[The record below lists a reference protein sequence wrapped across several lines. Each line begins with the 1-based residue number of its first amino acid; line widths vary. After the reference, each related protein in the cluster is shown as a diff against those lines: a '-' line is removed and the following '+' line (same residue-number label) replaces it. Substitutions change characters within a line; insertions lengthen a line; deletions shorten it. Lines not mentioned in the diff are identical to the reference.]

1 MTRGDNAASL
11 LALRAR
17 AGTRASAG
25 TSTRTVASATVATIS
40 ARTAIAARVNGILG
54 PLGIQRQIGRHR
66 CTEIIRLRASL
77 IGEPTAES
85 VAIARRIGRLDQL
98 AVGRSN
104 KLSVA
109 SRPAVGIKGNRPR
122 LNSPELEQST
132 RIIDV
137 VQVARSIGNDRRVT
151 VLVMASRIINL
162 RRLCIAERIA
172 IHATTSRVVDVILAI
187 RAVHGEVHVGLAAL
201 NTHQRSSSNAVEASR
216 QRLAVGSSDH
226 RGLTRLQ
233 VIENQSRASS
243 RLSADNQ
250 IVTRHRRGAQI
261 IRKAQ
266 INRLL
271 FTQHALCR
279 KRNHMKLSV
288 VRHLIEGRTIG
299 RIGNAIGIC
308 DSAELHGRNDIARRL
323 INALKRARAR
333 RNNGVLIRQ
342 RSASPIIALGSVN
355 VLPRDFARG
364 NLDTLQGAV
373 AVGRVVVL
381 VIRNIDRTN
390 IDVLAVRN
398 HGTGALRQV
407 RQTRRQPLADQL
419 VRSNR
424 LDRTAVERNDD
435 KAVGIDRTRGVA
447 HLGGKRRRG
456 NLFTRGRIDLNELVL
471 GRDVHKTVNNDRL
484 AAVGILLARLGLP
497 IEGPLKTG
505 GLRRRLGIRYGRT
518 VATVAVAGPLGIPVR
533 SRRTRVHDNLVGIGH
548 GRIVGGI
555 GKRNLIAALERNLI
569 GAE

>member
-1 MTRGDNAASL
+1 MTRGDSAAGL
-11 LALRAR
+11 LALRAG
-17 AGTRASAG
+17 AGTRARA
-25 TSTRTVASATVATIS
+25 STGTVASATVATIS
-40 ARTAIAARVNGILG
+40 VRTAIAARVNSILG

-66 CTEIIRLRASL
+66 HTEVIRLRASL
-77 IGEPTAES
+77 IGIPTVES

-98 AVGRSN
+98 AIGRSD

-122 LNSPELEQST
+122 LNGPQLEQST

-137 VQVARSIGNDRRVT
+137 VQVARCIDNDRRVT

-187 RAVHGEVHVGLAAL
+187 RAVNSEVHIGLAVL
-201 NTHQRSSSNAVEASR
+201 NTHQRSSSNTVEASR

-250 IVTRHRRGAQI
+250 VFASHRRSAHV

-271 FTQHALCR
+271 FTQHALRR
-279 KRNHMKLSV
+279 KRNHMELSV

-323 INALKRARAR
+323 INALKRTRAR
-333 RNNGVLIRQ
+333 RNDGILIRQ
-342 RSASPIIALGSVN
+342 SRTSPVIALGRVD
-355 VLPRDFARG
+355 VLPRNFARG
-364 NLDTLQGAV
+364 NLNARKGAV
-373 AVGRVVVL
+373 AVGRVVIL
-381 VIRNIDRTN
+381 VIRNIDRAY

-398 HGTGALRQV
+398 DGAGALRQV

-419 VRSNR
+419 VSSNR

-435 KAVGIDRTRGVA
+435 KAIGIDRTRGIA

-456 NLFTRGRIDLNELVL
+456 NLFARGRIDLNELVL
-471 GRDVHKTVNNDRL
+471 GRDVHKTVSNDRL
-484 AAVGILLARLGLP
+484 AAVGILLTRLGLP

-505 GLRRRLGIRYGRT
+505 GLRRRLGVRNGRT
-518 VATVAVAGPLGIPVR
+518 VAAVTVAGPLGIPIR

-555 GKRNLIAALERNLI
+555 GKRNLIAALERNLV

>member
-1 MTRGDNAASL
+1 M
-11 LALRAR
+11 
-17 AGTRASAG
+17 
-25 TSTRTVASATVATIS
+25 
-40 ARTAIAARVNGILG
+40 
-54 PLGIQRQIGRHR
+54 
-66 CTEIIRLRASL
+66 
-77 IGEPTAES
+77 
-85 VAIARRIGRLDQL
+85 
-98 AVGRSN
+98 
-104 KLSVA
+104 
-109 SRPAVGIKGNRPR
+109 
-122 LNSPELEQST
+122 
-132 RIIDV
+132 
-137 VQVARSIGNDRRVT
+137 
-151 VLVMASRIINL
+151 
-162 RRLCIAERIA
+162 
-172 IHATTSRVVDVILAI
+172 
-187 RAVHGEVHVGLAAL
+187 
-201 NTHQRSSSNAVEASR
+201 
-216 QRLAVGSSDH
+216 
-226 RGLTRLQ
+226 
-233 VIENQSRASS
+233 
-243 RLSADNQ
+243 
-250 IVTRHRRGAQI
+250 
-261 IRKAQ
+261 
-266 INRLL
+266 
-271 FTQHALCR
+271 
-279 KRNHMKLSV
+279 
-288 VRHLIEGRTIG
+288 RHLIEGRTIG
-299 RIGNAIGIC
+299 RIGDTVGVRE
-308 DSAELHGRNDIARRL
+308 STELHSRNDIARRL

-342 RSASPIIALGSVN
+342 RSTSPIIALGRVN

-398 HGTGALRQV
+398 DGAGALRQV

-435 KAVGIDRTRGVA
+435 KAIGIDRTRGIA

-471 GRDVHKTVNNDRL
+471 SRDVHKAVSDDRL

-497 IEGPLKTG
+497 IEGPLKTS

-518 VATVAVAGPLGIPVR
+518 VATVAVAGPLGIPIR

-555 GKRNLIAALERNLI
+555 GKRNLIVALERNLI

>member
-1 MTRGDNAASL
+1 MTRGDSA
-11 LALRAR
+11 ALRAG
-17 AGTRASAG
+17 AGTRASASASAG
-25 TSTRTVASATVATIS
+25 TSTGT
-40 ARTAIAARVNGILG
+40 RTAAAIRTSAAITARVNGILG

-66 CTEIIRLRASL
+66 RAKVIRLRASL
-77 IGEPTAES
+77 IGIPTAES

-98 AVGRSN
+98 AIGRSN

-109 SRPAVGIKGNRPR
+109 SRPAVGVKGNRPR
-122 LNSPELEQST
+122 LDSSKFKQRA
-132 RIIDV
+132 RIINV
-137 VQVARSIGNDRRVT
+137 VEIARSIGNDRRVT

-187 RAVHGEVHVGLAAL
+187 RAVNGEVHIGLAAL
-201 NTHQRSSSNAVEASR
+201 NTHQRSSSNTVEASR

-271 FTQHALCR
+271 FTQHALRR
-279 KRNHMKLSV
+279 KRNHMELSV
-288 VRHLIEGRTIG
+288 VRHLIEGRAIG
-299 RIGNAIGIC
+299 RIGDAVSVRKG
-308 DSAELHGRNDIARRL
+308 AELHGRNDITRCL
-323 INALKRARAR
+323 INALKRTCAR
-333 RNNGVLIRQ
+333 RNDGILIRQ
-342 RSASPIIALGSVN
+342 SRTSPVIALGRVD
-355 VLPRDFARG
+355 VLPRNFARG
-364 NLDTLQGAV
+364 NLNARKGAV
-373 AVGRVVVL
+373 AVGRVVIL
-381 VIRNIDRTN
+381 VIRNIDRAY

-398 HGTGALRQV
+398 DGAGALRQV

-419 VRSNR
+419 VCSNR

-435 KAVGIDRTRGVA
+435 KAIGIDRTRGIA

-456 NLFTRGRIDLNELVL
+456 NLFARGRIDLNELVL
-471 GRDVHKTVNNDRL
+471 GRDVHKAVSNDRL
-484 AAVGILLARLGLP
+484 AAVGILLTRLGLP

-518 VATVAVAGPLGIPVR
+518 VATVAVAGPLGIPIR
-533 SRRTRVHDNLVGIGH
+533 SRRARIHDNLVGIGH
-548 GRIVGGI
+548 GRIIGGV
-555 GKRNLIAALERNLI
+555 GKRDLIAALERNLI

>member
-1 MTRGDNAASL
+1 MTRSDSAASL
-11 LALRAR
+11 LALRAG
-17 AGTRASAG
+17 AGTRARASA
-25 TSTRTVASATVATIS
+25 STGTVASATIAAIG
-40 ARTAIAARVNGILG
+40 ARTAIAARVNSILG

-66 CTEIIRLRASL
+66 RTEVIRPRASL

-122 LNSPELEQST
+122 LNGPELEQRA

-137 VQVARSIGNDRRVT
+137 VQAARCIGNDRRVT

-162 RRLCIAERIA
+162 RRLCITERIA

-187 RAVHGEVHVGLAAL
+187 RAVNGEVHIGLAAL
-201 NTHQRSSSNAVEASR
+201 NTHQRSSSNTVEASR

-233 VIENQSRASS
+233 VIENQSRARS

-250 IVTRHRRGAQI
+250 IVTKHRRGAQI

-271 FTQHALCR
+271 CTQHTLRR
-279 KRNHMKLSV
+279 KRNHMELSV

-323 INALKRARAR
+323 INALKRTRAR
-333 RNNGVLIRQ
+333 RNDGILIRQ
-342 RSASPIIALGSVN
+342 SRTSPVIALGRVD
-355 VLPRDFARG
+355 VLPRNFARG
-364 NLDTLQGAV
+364 NLNACKGAV
-373 AVGRVVVL
+373 AVGRVVIL
-381 VIRNIDRTN
+381 VIRNIDRAY

-398 HGTGALRQV
+398 DGAGALRQI

-419 VRSNR
+419 VCSNR

-435 KAVGIDRTRGVA
+435 KAIGIDRTRGIA

-456 NLFTRGRIDLNELVL
+456 NLFARGRIDLNELVL
-471 GRDVHKTVNNDRL
+471 GRDVHKAVSNDRL
-484 AAVGILLARLGLP
+484 AAVGILLTRLGLP

-518 VATVAVAGPLGIPVR
+518 VATVAVAGPLGIPIR

-555 GKRNLIAALERNLI
+555 GKCDLIAALERNLI
-569 GAE
+569 SAE

>member
-1 MTRGDNAASL
+1 MPGLLGVSVLGFIGHSPHLPTFGEHEHADDGETDDAGGNANNGERVGASLLLGSTRGLLSSGRGSSTRIGLGIGLGIGLLVGLVVLLVRLLVRLLLVLLIGLIGVLLVGLVVLGLGLGRHRRLGRRLMTRGDSAAGL
-11 LALRAR
+11 LALRAG
-17 AGTRASAG
+17 AGTRARA
-25 TSTRTVASATVATIS
+25 STGTVASATVATIS
-40 ARTAIAARVNGILG
+40 ARTAIAARVNSILG

-66 CTEIIRLRASL
+66 RTEVIRLRASL

-98 AVGRSN
+98 AVGRSH

-109 SRPAVGIKGNRPR
+109 NRPAVGIKGNRPR
-122 LNSPELEQST
+122 LNSPELEQRT

-137 VQVARSIGNDRRVT
+137 VEVARSIGNDRRVT

-162 RRLCIAERIA
+162 RRLCVAKRIA
-172 IHATTSRVVDVILAI
+172 IHATASREVDVILAI
-187 RAVHGEVHVGLAAL
+187 RAVHGEVHIGLAAL
-201 NTHQRSSSNAVEASR
+201 NTHQRSSSNTVEASR

-233 VIENQSRASS
+233 VIENQSRARS

-250 IVTRHRRGAQI
+250 IVTRHRWGAQI

-271 FTQHALCR
+271 FTQHTLRR
-279 KRNHMKLSV
+279 KRNHMELSV

-308 DSAELHGRNDIARRL
+308 DSAELHGRNDIASRL

-342 RSASPIIALGSVN
+342 RSASPIIALGRVN

-390 IDVLAVRN
+390 IDILAVRN
-398 HGTGALRQV
+398 DGAGALRQV
-407 RQTRRQPLADQL
+407 RQT
-419 VRSNR
+419 S
-424 LDRTAVERNDD
+424 
-435 KAVGIDRTRGVA
+435 
-447 HLGGKRRRG
+447 
-456 NLFTRGRIDLNELVL
+456 
-471 GRDVHKTVNNDRL
+471 
-484 AAVGILLARLGLP
+484 
-497 IEGPLKTG
+497 
-505 GLRRRLGIRYGRT
+505 
-518 VATVAVAGPLGIPVR
+518 
-533 SRRTRVHDNLVGIGH
+533 
-548 GRIVGGI
+548 
-555 GKRNLIAALERNLI
+555 
-569 GAE
+569 

>member
-1 MTRGDNAASL
+1 M
-11 LALRAR
+11 
-17 AGTRASAG
+17 
-25 TSTRTVASATVATIS
+25 
-40 ARTAIAARVNGILG
+40 
-54 PLGIQRQIGRHR
+54 
-66 CTEIIRLRASL
+66 E
-77 IGEPTAES
+77 
-85 VAIARRIGRLDQL
+85 
-98 AVGRSN
+98 
-104 KLSVA
+104 
-109 SRPAVGIKGNRPR
+109 
-122 LNSPELEQST
+122 
-132 RIIDV
+132 
-137 VQVARSIGNDRRVT
+137 
-151 VLVMASRIINL
+151 
-162 RRLCIAERIA
+162 
-172 IHATTSRVVDVILAI
+172 
-187 RAVHGEVHVGLAAL
+187 
-201 NTHQRSSSNAVEASR
+201 
-216 QRLAVGSSDH
+216 
-226 RGLTRLQ
+226 
-233 VIENQSRASS
+233 
-243 RLSADNQ
+243 
-250 IVTRHRRGAQI
+250 
-261 IRKAQ
+261 
-266 INRLL
+266 
-271 FTQHALCR
+271 
-279 KRNHMKLSV
+279 LSV

-308 DSAELHGRNDIARRL
+308 DSAELHGRNDNARRL

-364 NLDTLQGAV
+364 NIDTLQGAV
-373 AVGRVVVL
+373 AIGRVVVF

-398 HGTGALRQV
+398 HGAGALRQV

-435 KAVGIDRTRGVA
+435 KAVGIDRTRGIA

-456 NLFTRGRIDLNELVL
+456 NLFARGRIDLNELVL
-471 GRDVHKTVNNDRL
+471 GRDVHKTVSNDRL

-518 VATVAVAGPLGIPVR
+518 VATVAVAGPLGIPIR

>member
-1 MTRGDNAASL
+1 
-11 LALRAR
+11 
-17 AGTRASAG
+17 
-25 TSTRTVASATVATIS
+25 
-40 ARTAIAARVNGILG
+40 
-54 PLGIQRQIGRHR
+54 
-66 CTEIIRLRASL
+66 
-77 IGEPTAES
+77 
-85 VAIARRIGRLDQL
+85 
-98 AVGRSN
+98 
-104 KLSVA
+104 
-109 SRPAVGIKGNRPR
+109 
-122 LNSPELEQST
+122 
-132 RIIDV
+132 
-137 VQVARSIGNDRRVT
+137 
-151 VLVMASRIINL
+151 MASRIINL

-187 RAVHGEVHVGLAAL
+187 RAVNGEVHIGLAAL
-201 NTHQRSSSNAVEASR
+201 NTHQRSSSNTVEASR

-233 VIENQSRASS
+233 VIENQSRARS

-271 FTQHALCR
+271 FTQHALRR
-279 KRNHMKLSV
+279 KRNHMELSV

-323 INALKRARAR
+323 INALKRTRAR
-333 RNNGVLIRQ
+333 RNDGILIRQ
-342 RSASPIIALGSVN
+342 SRTSPVIALGRVD
-355 VLPRDFARG
+355 VLPRNFARG
-364 NLDTLQGAV
+364 NLNARKGAV
-373 AVGRVVVL
+373 AVGRVVIL
-381 VIRNIDRTN
+381 VIRNIDRAY

-398 HGTGALRQV
+398 DGAGALRQV
-407 RQTRRQPLADQL
+407 RQTRRQPLANQL
-419 VRSNR
+419 VCSNR

-435 KAVGIDRTRGVA
+435 KAIGIDRTRGIA

-456 NLFTRGRIDLNELVL
+456 NLFARGRIDLDELVL
-471 GRDVHKTVNNDRL
+471 GRDVHKAVGDDRF
-484 AAVGILLARLGLP
+484 AAVGILLTRLGLP

-518 VATVAVAGPLGIPVR
+518 VATVAVAGPLGIPIR

-555 GKRNLIAALERNLI
+555 GKRDLIAALERNLI